1 MSTAN
6 QEERPLLGPKSD
18 DHEQKHRRRVIAVS
32 FAMVLLMDFA
42 AFFLDAPQTS
52 ILEGNICNRYYEY
65 SPNPVVKDCR
75 AGPVQAELAT
85 VNQMLNTFNQL
96 PGLFV
101 AIPFGIIADRYGR
114 RPVFI
119 LTILGALLQDI
130 ISKTVLWR
138 PDIFAPRLIWLSSLA
153 IFVGGGDAVASSMIF
168 LVVAD
173 VAPPHQ
179 RAKLFYLLTACERIG
194 EIVATPLS
202 ALLMSVWNPWVPYL
216 LYSVLTLLAGMIPLL
231 FLPETLPRSMSPP
244 ETETESETPSCES
257 DTGADEGLPAAAN
270 GTSSTSTHSTT
281 ISKFRPLIKHN
292 IIAVLLAFFV
302 SALGRRST
310 SFLLQYIRQRF
321 DWTYEKASILL
332 TLRAAVNLALLLV
345 GLPALHKVLVIRDLS
360 TQSRD
365 LLISR
370 LSVAF
375 FAIGSLVISLA
386 PVVPLAALGIVIFAF
401 GSGFSPAARSLATT
415 FVHQDEAGLL
425 YTALAITQTVGGLVA
440 GPLLALSFRWSLSL
454 GREWT
459 GIPFTL
465 VAGLFAGGFIAV
477 SFVRL

>member
-1 MSTAN
+1 MSAASPE
-6 QEERPLLGPKSD
+6 QRPLLGPKSD
-18 DHEQKHRRRVIAVS
+18 GHEQKHRRRVIAVS
-32 FAMVLLMDFA
+32 FSMVLLMDFA

-52 ILEGNICNRYYEY
+52 ILEANICSRYYE
-65 SPNPVVKDCR
+65 PAEEEKDCR

-85 VNQMLNTFNQL
+85 VSQMLNTFNQL

-119 LTILGALLQDI
+119 LTILGAVLQDI

-138 PDIFAPRLIWLSSLA
+138 PDLFAPRLIWLSSLA
-153 IFVGGGDAVASSMIF
+153 TF
-168 LVVAD
+168 
-173 VAPPHQ
+173 
-179 RAKLFYLLTACERIG
+179 LFYLLTACERVG

-202 ALLMSVWNPWVPYL
+202 ALLMSIWNPWVPYL
-216 LYSVLTLLAGMIPLL
+216 LYSVLTLLAGMIPVL
-231 FLPETLPRSMSPP
+231 FLPETLPRSMSPS
-244 ETETESETPSCES
+244 ETETETETASCES
-257 DTGADEGLPAAAN
+257 DTGTDQGLPNAAN
-270 GTSSTSTHSTT
+270 GTSSTSTLLTT

-310 SFLLQYIRQRF
+310 GFLLQYIRQRF

-332 TLRAAVNLALLLV
+332 TLRAAVDFALLLV
-345 GLPALHKVLVIRDLS
+345 GLPALHKVLITRDFS
-360 TQSRD
+360 TQSKD

-375 FAIGSLVISLA
+375 FATGSLVISLA

-401 GSGFSPAARSLATT
+401 GSGFAPAARSLATT

-440 GPLLALSFRWSLSL
+440 GPLLALSFRWSLGF